1 MAGTSAGH
9 DEELA
14 KAPQKGPRSDNVMI
28 RIAFA
33 LGLLLGPSTALA
45 QAEFEPTAE
54 ERKAIADCLERVA
67 GQSELKQMAA
77 CIGIVADPCPEAAG
91 ANTFTIVACHMR
103 EQKIWDGYLNEWYG
117 EAEKRLADE
126 PAAAALKDA
135 QRAWIAFRDAKCGY
149 WQKRYEGGTFASVVT
164 GDCMRVEAGRR
175 ALEMRAIFDDLDH

>member
-1 MAGTSAGH
+1 
-9 DEELA
+9 
-14 KAPQKGPRSDNVMI
+14 MI

-33 LGLLLGPSTALA
+33 FGFLVASSAALA

-54 ERKAIADCLERVA
+54 ERKAVADCLERVA
-67 GQSELKQMAA
+67 GQPELKQMAE

-117 EAEKRLADE
+117 EAAKRLADE
-126 PAAAALKDA
+126 AAAATALKDA
-135 QRAWIAFRDAKCGY
+135 QRAWISFRDAKCFY
-149 WQKRYEGGTFASVVT
+149 WQKRYEGGTIASVVA
-164 GDCMRVEAGRR
+164 GDCMRVETGRR

>member
-1 MAGTSAGH
+1 MRIVFVLSLLAASSA
-9 DEELA
+9 
-14 KAPQKGPRSDNVMI
+14 
-28 RIAFA
+28 
-33 LGLLLGPSTALA
+33 ALA